1 MSVVCARLPGGQP
14 GPRPHIPKVKTM
26 AFLASRLSRIN
37 PSATVAINT
46 KSQEMKAAGGDVIG
60 LAVGEPDFDTP
71 EHIRQAAIDAMNAGK
86 TRYAAPA
93 GLPEL
98 RRAIADKLKREN
110 GLDYTPDQIAVGA
123 GGKQI
128 IFNAFTATVEEG
140 DEVIVPAPYWVTYPD
155 LALLNG
161 GTPVYIECTAEAD
174 FKMTPEQLEAA
185 ITPKTKWLVLN
196 SPSNPT
202 GSAYSPAELRG
213 LADVLLKHPH
223 VWTLTDDIYEHIR
236 YDGIEFATLAA
247 VEPQLHG
254 RTLTLNG
261 FSKSYCMTGWRVGYG
276 AGPLVLIKAMNMLQS
291 QSITSTSTISQWAA
305 VEALNGDQSHIE
317 RNNEI
322 FKERRDLVV
331 SMLNQ
336 ANGLSCR
343 TPVGA
348 FYVYPSC
355 AGIIGK
361 KTPDGKVIETDEDFV
376 IYLLETEGVAAVHGA
391 AFGLSPFFR
400 ISYALATDV
409 LEDACQR
416 IQRACASLN

>member
-1 MSVVCARLPGGQP
+1 MP
-14 GPRPHIPKVKTM
+14 
-26 AFLASRLSRIN
+26 FLASRLSRIS

-71 EHIRQAAIDAMNAGK
+71 EHIRKAAQVAMDTGK

-98 RRAIADKLKREN
+98 RRAIAAKLKREN
-110 GLDYTPDQIAVGA
+110 GLDYTPEQIAVGA

-128 IFNAFTATVEEG
+128 IFNAFTATVDDG

-155 LALLNG
+155 LARLNG
-161 GTPVYIECTAEAD
+161 GVPVFVECTAEAD

-213 LADVLLKHPH
+213 LADVLLKHPQ

-247 VEPQLHG
+247 VEPQLFG

-276 AGPLVLIKAMNMLQS
+276 AGPKVLIDAMNMLQS

-317 RNNEI
+317 RNNKI
-322 FKERRDLVV
+322 FQERRDLVV

-336 ANGLSCR
+336 AAGLTCR

-355 AGIIGK
+355 AGVIGK
-361 KTPDGKVIETDEDFV
+361 KTPAGKVIESDEDFV
-376 IYLLETEGVAAVHGA
+376 IYMLETEGVAAVHGA

-416 IQRACASLN
+416 IQRACASLR